1 MSARKSERPAAR
13 TTAES
18 KSTAR
23 PRERPF
29 VWALH
34 WVFPHDK
41 VVELPEGRNKLG
53 RDPDCVSVLT
63 DSEVSREHAL
73 LTIQGPH
80 CEISDL
86 QSRNGISVDGTRVSK
101 AKLQDGS
108 VLRLGGTV
116 GVMVYSP
123 DAAQSF
129 APLLQRAERAPLGS
143 GKLKRIV
150 EQARA
155 LAELDEPVYI
165 HGESG
170 TGKEAIA
177 EILHEGSARSGE
189 FVSLNCSSLRGELAN
204 PALFGHLK
212 GAFSGATRGSQ
223 GAARAAHGG
232 TLFLDEI
239 AELSLETQ
247 PLLLRLLENGQITPV
262 GQSRAERVDV
272 RVVSAS
278 HDDLFSLCRSKGFR
292 EDLYFRLTT
301 HQLRLPPLRER
312 REDILGLFQFFANRS
327 TQGLSAGFAE
337 ALLLLSLTGNV
348 RELKNLAAGL
358 RASADNHPCWHAHLV
373 TTAAHESAGSE
384 ATDAATLDWKALNAQ
399 HGGIATR
406 IARATGIPVT
416 TVKRHLTRNGLRS

>member
-1 MSARKSERPAAR
+1 MSSHKKDQPSGR

-23 PRERPF
+23 PSERPF
-29 VWALH
+29 IWALH
-34 WVFPHDK
+34 WVFPEAKIVRLRDGNAK
-41 VVELPEGRNKLG
+41 IGRAPE
-53 RDPDCVSVLT
+53 CASVLS

-73 LTIQGPH
+73 LSVRGTL

-86 QSRNGISVDGTRVSK
+86 RSRNGVHVDGVPVNK
-101 AKLQDGS
+101 ALLRDGS

-116 GVMVYSP
+116 GVLVYSP
-123 DAAQSF
+123 DAELEF
-129 APLLQRAERAPLGS
+129 APLLNSAATAPLGS
-143 GKLKRIV
+143 GKLKWIV

-155 LAELDEPVYI
+155 LAHVDGPVYI

-177 EILHEGSARSGE
+177 EILHQGRAKDGQ
-189 FVSLNCSSLRGELAN
+189 FVALNCSALRGELAS
-204 PALFGHLK
+204 PALFGHVK
-212 GAFSGATRGSQ
+212 GAFSGATQSSQ

-239 AELSLETQ
+239 AELSPEIQ
-247 PLLLRLLENGQITPV
+247 PLLLRLLENGQITPL
-262 GQSRAERVDV
+262 GQSQAQRVDV

-278 HDDLFSLCRSKGFR
+278 HEDLFALCRSKRFR

-312 REDILGLFQFFANRS
+312 REDILGLFQAFSSRP
-327 TQGLSAGFAE
+327 TRGLSASFVE
-337 ALLLLSLTGNV
+337 ALLCLPLPGNV

-358 RASADNHPCWHAHLV
+358 RAAADEQQLWHAHLIAPASHGASEP
-373 TTAAHESAGSE
+373 TA
-384 ATDAATLDWKALNAQ
+384 LDWKALNDQ
-399 HGGIATR
+399 HGGVATR

-416 TVKRHLTRNGLRS
+416 TVKRHLAKNGLRG